1 MLGACGKRRCACIQG
16 NERTSSSAPEP
27 SRTTSCWFHAYQHN
41 HSGSCCQEMPGLHG
55 NTPPAIGTASCFEVI
70 RPTRPR
76 RQDII
81 PACCAHGPD
90 LHAPGDGL
98 AVDRGGPAGDRDR
111 AKRGWNTRVLHAAIG
126 PKLVVARARVE
137 LEGEPLGQARREKK
151 QQKKPDRSPSHP
163 ALKQARPAELNIPG
177 QPLRADGRY

>member
-1 MLGACGKRRCACIQG
+1 MLSACGKRRCACILG
-16 NERTSSSAPEP
+16 NKRTTSSAKEP
-27 SRTTSCWFHAYQHN
+27 SRTTSRCFHAHQHN

-70 RPTRPR
+70 RPCRPR
-76 RQDII
+76 RHDII
-81 PACCAHGPD
+81 PGSRAHSPD
-90 LHAPGDGL
+90 LHAARDGL
-98 AVDRGGPAGDRDR
+98 PIHGGGPAGDRDR
-111 AKRGWNTRVLHAAIG
+111 AKRGWNARVLHAAIG

-137 LEGEPLGQARREKK
+137 LEGEPLGQARREK